1 MERIKKRLACHL
13 RINSEI
19 ERRNRTK
26 LIHQQRLSLSLP
38 ATLASAGEGAE
49 GWLRW
54 LEMERVGGPPYY
66 NGLRN
71 GTDEKTA
78 GLTLRFDSEIERGN
92 HSPTSPPAPS
102 QPASSL
108 VSVAKKGMDGR
119 TRCQANIN
127 PFLSSIRCSTAILQ
141 QIEEWNG

>member
-38 ATLASAGEGAE
+38 AALASAGEGAE
-49 GWLRW
+49 DWLRW
-54 LEMERVGGPPYY
+54 LEVDRGGGPPYY

-71 GTDEKTA
+71 GTDGKT
-78 GLTLRFDSEIERGN
+78 
-92 HSPTSPPAPS
+92 PC
-102 QPASSL
+102 
-108 VSVAKKGMDGR
+108 K
-119 TRCQANIN
+119 ANIN
-127 PFLSSIRCSTAILQ
+127 PFLSSIRCCTAILQ